1 MNKSKVKVSVVMP
14 ILNTVNYIRECMDS
28 LVNQTL
34 TEIEILCVDAN
45 STDGTREILQ
55 EYVDRD
61 SRVRLLTDTKGSSG
75 YANNHGM
82 TCATGEYVAIVEPD
96 DFVALDMYERLYA
109 IATEHDADIVRADYK
124 VFFGDGEERE
134 YIEKAIAG
142 KEEYGKVLNPTDQ
155 QKLFQNDMSTWAG
168 IYKRS
173 FVLENHICHNET
185 PGAAYQDNGFWF
197 LAMSHAKSLYY
208 APVSGYRYRMDNP
221 NSSVHNRGKI
231 YAICD
236 EYEFIADKLKQSG
249 IFEAFKDVYIWAKI
263 IRYLSSYYRL
273 DDSLKE
279 EFAERFAK
287 EVQEHDLRGG
297 LDKGMFSQGQQN
309 LIEKLLISGGTFH
322 KYIAEQK
329 DIFFK
334 LMESNQ
340 TLVQYGCGS
349 DGFRLLNYARGKE
362 LLHRVSCLCDSNSG
376 LWGTE
381 VFGKKI
387 CSPEEIKQNY
397 PDAMYL
403 IASIN
408 YGDEIK
414 ESLIHKGID
423 VQKVW
428 CVNFC

>member
-1 MNKSKVKVSVVMP
+1 MNESNVKVSVVMP

-55 EYVDRD
+55 EYAERD

-82 TCATGEYVAIVEPD
+82 ECATGEYVAIVEPD
-96 DFVALDMYERLYA
+96 DFVAPDMYERLYT
-109 IATEHDADIVRADYK
+109 IATENDAEVVRADYK
-124 VFFGDGEERE
+124 VFFGDGEARE
-134 YIEKAIAG
+134 YIDKAIAG
-142 KEEYGKVLNPTDQ
+142 KEDYGKVLNPAEQ
-155 QKLFQNDMSTWAG
+155 QQLFQNDMSTWAG
-168 IYKRS
+168 IYKRQ
-173 FVLENHICHNET
+173 FIAENNICHNET

-197 LAMSHAKSLYY
+197 LVMSHAKRVYY
-208 APVSGYRYRMDNP
+208 SPISGYRYRMDNP
-221 NSSVHNRGKI
+221 NSSVHNRSKI

-236 EYEFIADKLKQSG
+236 EYEFIEDRLVQDG
-249 IFEAFKDVYIWAKI
+249 IYEQFKDRYIWAKI
-263 IRYLSSYYRL
+263 IRYLTSYYRL
-273 DDSLKE
+273 GDTLKE
-279 EFAERFAK
+279 EFAIRFAK
-287 EVQEHDLRGG
+287 EVQEHDLHGE
-297 LDKGMFSQGQQN
+297 LNKEAFPKGQQK
-309 LIEKLLISGGTFH
+309 LVEKLLVNGETFH
-322 KYIAEQK
+322 GYIAKQK
-329 DIFFK
+329 NEYHK
-334 LMESNQ
+334 LVEGNQ

-362 LLHRVSCLCDSNSG
+362 LLHRVSCLCDSNPN

-381 VFGKKI
+381 VFGKIIYSLQEVQEK
-387 CSPEEIKQNY
+387 Y
-397 PDAMYL
+397 PDAVYL

-414 ESLIHKGID
+414 ESLIQNGID
-423 VQKVW
+423 AQQVW